1 MNRGIFEYLVILDV
15 LILMVIYYFD
25 ELFFWIEEDY
35 VNIYLKFYL
44 LDFIVEDIIFFEEFV
59 MIYLIYV

>member
-25 ELFFWIEEDY
+25 ELFFWIEENY

>member
-1 MNRGIFEYLVILDV
+1 MNRGFYEYLVILDV
-15 LILMVIYYFD
+15 LILMMIYYFD

-35 VNIYLKFYL
+35 VKIYLKFYL
-44 LDFIVEDIIFFEEFV
+44 LDFFVEDIIFFEEFV

>member
-35 VNIYLKFYL
+35 VNIYLRFYL